1 MNLNDKDIQL
11 FNSYRNDWNKFNRE
25 ILGVRLD
32 RQQRKIIS
40 TIQESRRVSA
50 RSGHARGKDYIAAIA
65 SLDFLYLQGPQC
77 KVINT
82 APTGRQVTA
91 IMMSEIGKIHRAA
104 KIPLGGDVLTNKIQ
118 FYNQKE
124 LISDWFLMAFKAGDK
139 DHEAWTGFH
148 SPNIMVVVTEASG
161 IEQETFDAIEGL
173 LTGNSRL
180 LLIFNPVRTTGEA
193 YQSTRSPQYKKFKLS
208 CLNAPNV
215 RAKKV
220 LIPGQVD
227 YTWVSEKVDKWALKI
242 DKAEVDESQFDFKFN
257 GEWYRPNDLF
267 RVKVL
272 GEFPKEAEGQLIPL
286 SWVEAAVERW
296 YNSKRNGD
304 ELDLGVD
311 VAGMGRD
318 NTCLIYRYGMYTE
331 KVRLLRA
338 DKSDTT
344 HMTTAGIIKNELA
357 YGGTAYID
365 TIGEGAGVYSRLTE
379 QRVNAV
385 SVKGSFGADGLN
397 DETGEM
403 EFINMRAYLH
413 WCLRDMLNPQFKH
426 NLCLPPDDEL
436 IQEITEP
443 TYQVTSSG
451 KIQIEAKEEIKKR
464 LGRSPDKLDALLNT
478 FFPKEKPKTNTVSFN
493 QLRVAI
499 P

>member
-1 MNLNDKDIQL
+1 
-11 FNSYRNDWNKFNRE
+11 
-25 ILGVRLD
+25 
-32 RQQRKIIS
+32 
-40 TIQESRRVSA
+40 
-50 RSGHARGKDYIAAIA
+50 
-65 SLDFLYLQGPQC
+65 
-77 KVINT
+77 
-82 APTGRQVTA
+82 
-91 IMMSEIGKIHRAA
+91 MMSEIGKIHRAA

-118 FYNQKE
+118 FYQNKD
-124 LISDWFLMAFKAGDK
+124 LLSDWFLMAFKAGDK

-173 LTGNSRL
+173 LTGNSKL

-286 SWVEAAVERW
+286 SWVEMAVERW
-296 YNSKRNGD
+296 HNSKRNGD
-304 ELDLGVD
+304 QLDLGVD

-379 QRVNAV
+379 QGVNAV